1 MSNTTINQQ
10 QPLNESNASNS
21 PATREPFL
29 TDAEVAGGNP
39 ITRSMLSNQK
49 RELMLAQLHLLGF
62 LKGDATKWDPSTTED
77 PDLATGMISNVKEGS
92 KSLDQSQIDADQLGA
107 QNDGSILSALEQ
119 EAKSPNVQA
128 SEGAANE
135 IGLLVGAQIKT
146 SSSSSTGREAMQPW
160 EDSIDYRVLSASHSS
175 IARERELRLTKV
187 EFNGINN
194 L

>member
-10 QPLNESNASNS
+10 RKLNESHASNS
-21 PATREPFL
+21 PATRGP
-29 TDAEVAGGNP
+29 EVAAGNP
-39 ITRSMLSNQK
+39 ITQSMLFNQR
-49 RELMLAQLHLLGF
+49 RELLLEQLRLFEF
-62 LKGDATKWDPSTTED
+62 LKGIATKWDPNTTED

-92 KSLDQSQIDADQLGA
+92 KSSDRSQIGVDQLEA

-175 IARERELRLTKV
+175 IARERELRLTKAEV
-187 EFNGINN
+187 NGISH